1 MPPRELSSAFL
12 AGLRQDPLAWMVM
25 KHTWLLLLACSFA
38 LRAED
43 APIEVN
49 PNRPT
54 FANPALT
61 TQSGVAELEW
71 GLQRSAFREGGSSF
85 GTPTL
90 LKLGLV
96 KDLELRLSA
105 PTYLRLAPVDG
116 PSAVGSGDFNMAV
129 QWCYLHDGLFGTD
142 QAIQVAHTFPT
153 APSVNGLGNGAPID
167 TLTLLFSRDA
177 GPYHVDVNLL
187 ESWIGSPAETGGGRT
202 RQAAGTVSITRNLNE
217 AWSITGEVYALQ
229 ATPSNER
236 IVSNLWAVAYKV
248 SKRLVLDA
256 GIDVGLNH
264 GAPRYTVFTGL
275 TVGLARFRQ
284 P

>member
-1 MPPRELSSAFL
+1 MIMRISLTL
-12 AGLRQDPLAWMVM
+12 C
-25 KHTWLLLLACSFA
+25 LLLSPS

-43 APIEVN
+43 PPIEVN

-61 TQSGVAELEW
+61 TQPGVAELEW
-71 GLQRSAFREGGSSF
+71 GLQRSMLRDDSINF

-90 LKLGLV
+90 LKFGLE
-96 KDLELRLSA
+96 KDLELRLSS
-105 PTYLRLAPVDG
+105 PGFLRLAPAGEARV
-116 PSAVGSGDFNMAV
+116 SGLGDLNLGV

-142 QAIQVAHTFPT
+142 QAIQVSHTFPT
-153 APSVNGLGNGAPID
+153 AQSSQGLGNGAPID
-167 TLTLLFSRDA
+167 ILTLLFSRDA
-177 GPYHVDVNLL
+177 GPYHIDVNLL
-187 ESWIGSPAETGGGRT
+187 ESWIGLTPDLGGGRAT
-202 RQAAGTVSITRNLNE
+202 QTAGTVSITRNLNDD
-217 AWSITGEVYALQ
+217 WSITGELYSLQ
-229 ATPSNER
+229 ATPLNDR

-256 GIDVGLNH
+256 GVDVGLTH

-275 TVGLARFRQ
+275 TVGLGRFRK

>member
-1 MPPRELSSAFL
+1 MKIPCALILALSL
-12 AGLRQDPLAWMVM
+12 
-25 KHTWLLLLACSFA
+25 A
-38 LRAED
+38 LRAQD
-43 APIEVN
+43 PPIEVN

-61 TQSGVAELEW
+61 TQQGLAELEW

-90 LKLGLV
+90 LKLGLM

-105 PTYLRLAPVDG
+105 PTYLRLAPTDN
-116 PSAVGSGDFNMAV
+116 PSAEGSGDLNLGA
-129 QWCYLHDGLFGTD
+129 QWCYLHDGLFGMD

-153 APSVNGLGNGAPID
+153 ASSAHGLGNGAPID
-167 TLTLLFSRDA
+167 VLTLLFSRDA
-177 GPYHVDVNLL
+177 GPFHIDVNLL
-187 ESWIGSPAETGGGRT
+187 ESWIGLTPELGGGRT
-202 RQAAGTVSITRNLNE
+202 SQTAGTVSITRNFNNP
-217 AWSITGEVYALQ
+217 WSITGELYALQ
-229 ATPSNER
+229 ATPLNAK
-236 IVSNLWAVAYKV
+236 IVSNLWALAYKV

-256 GIDVGLNH
+256 GVDVGLTH

-275 TVGLARFRQ
+275 TVGLVRFRQ

>member
-1 MPPRELSSAFL
+1 
-12 AGLRQDPLAWMVM
+12 M
-25 KHTWLLLLACSFA
+25 KHTWLLLLACSLA

-43 APIEVN
+43 PPIEVN

-54 FANPALT
+54 FTNPALT
-61 TQSGVAELEW
+61 TQPGLVELEW

-96 KDLELRLSA
+96 KDLELRLFA
-105 PTYLRLAPVDG
+105 PTYLRLAPTNG
-116 PSAVGSGDFNMAV
+116 PSAVGSGDFNLAV
-129 QWCYLHDGLFGTD
+129 QWCYLHDGLFGLD
-142 QAIQVAHTFPT
+142 QAVQVAHTFAT
-153 APSVNGLGNGAPID
+153 APSAAGLGNGAPID

-187 ESWIGSPAETGGGRT
+187 ESWIGLSPNAGGGRT
-202 RQAAGTVSITRNLNE
+202 RQAAGTVCITRNLTE

-229 ATPSNER
+229 ATPLNAR

-256 GIDVGLNH
+256 GVDVGLSR